1 LRHHT
6 ETVLRDR
13 YDVVVV
19 GAGLGGMTAAS
30 LLAKRELSVLMIE
43 QQSKPGG
50 SCTSFKREDCVFDV
64 GTAMIY
70 GFGEKGFRPFRF
82 LMNELEEPIEI
93 VAHRTLARM
102 TFEGQEIVF
111 WPDVD
116 RFLEE
121 LYRLFPEE
129 KAGLRA
135 FYSDLYKLYENIVIK
150 NEVIVPPSE
159 FSPRQGLRRLLSDP
173 LGIWRM
179 QKLLSTSTRDL
190 LEHYFHTEGIF
201 TFFDKLCSAY
211 CYTTAAETPAVLA
224 ATMFLDNHIG
234 GVYFPAGGAQMLP
247 NKIERGFERYG
258 GRVLYS
264 CLVDE
269 ILIREGRAYGV
280 RLEDGRE
287 ILADRVVANATVWN
301 IYGKLVRPEHI
312 APERLAWVRS
322 LVPTYPSMT
331 LYMVV
336 DPAAVPEG
344 AFPWEIF
351 IENRK
356 VIDSS
361 DLTLYINSLVDKTL
375 CPEGKLVVMA
385 ISPNLNRWPSPTDPD
400 YRSPTY
406 LAHKENEAEGMV
418 DQIEQHFPGFRRHIQ
433 TLIIGTPSTIERY
446 LLKNGGAVGGPKNM
460 IGQEMLKRLHARSE
474 WKNLYF
480 CGDSTVMSTGAPAT
494 VVSGVGAANMVL
506 RDLRKEEYDTR
517 RYSRQYVHFVDLP
530 YRRHRPLP
538 DEALSLETVPLLAAE
553 CQWCEEPACQV
564 GCPAGIDVPGF
575 LRRMEAQNYAG
586 AARLLRQR
594 NPFAE
599 VCGFTCGP
607 DAGCQSVCFRRSFA
621 GRPVRVDEL
630 QRWVCR
636 TAGAEGWPPPISR
649 PRGRQVAVVG
659 TSVTGL
665 TCAYYL
671 GLMGC
676 RVDLYDQAEL
686 PGSRLLQ
693 TLLSLSVPQD
703 TIERDLKGVLAHH
716 IHFEGGSGVG
726 GSQDLRRH
734 LQSGDPTYLA
744 LAPTDDSA
752 RHLTEVLGEHWLQA
766 VDAGTRQG
774 AGSPGAFVSSAY
786 LETEQSVVAMVA
798 EGRRV
803 ALEIFQFLGAA
814 IHSPVRESGNSPRAA
829 PGSRG

>member
-1 LRHHT
+1 MRLH
-6 ETVLRDR
+6 EEAVLSDR

-30 LLAKRELSVLMIE
+30 LLAKRGLSVLMVD
-43 QQSKPGG
+43 QQNKPGG
-50 SCTSFKREDCVFDV
+50 SCTSFKREDFVFDV

-70 GFGEKGFRPFRF
+70 GFGEKGFKPFRF
-82 LMNELEEPIEI
+82 VMNELEEPIDV
-93 VAHRTLARM
+93 VAHPTLARM

-116 RFLEE
+116 RFLEQ

-129 KAGLRA
+129 REGLRA
-135 FYSDLYKLYENIVIK
+135 FYKDLYKLYENIVIK
-150 NEVIVPPSE
+150 NEVVVPPSE

-190 LEHYFHTEGIF
+190 LDRYFHTEGIF
-201 TFFDKLCSAY
+201 SFFDKVCSAY

-247 NKIERGFERYG
+247 NRIERAFERYG
-258 GRVLYS
+258 GQVLYR

-269 ILIREGRAYGV
+269 ILIREGQAYGI
-280 RLEDGRE
+280 RLEGGRE
-287 ILADRVVANATVWN
+287 VLADRVVANATVWN

-312 APERLAWVRS
+312 APERLAWARA

-336 DPAAVPEG
+336 DPRAVPPG

-351 IENRK
+351 IENRR

-385 ISPNLNRWPSPTDPD
+385 ISPNLNPWPSPADPAYHSAA
-400 YRSPTY
+400 YR
-406 LAHKENEAEGMV
+406 AQKESEAQRMI
-418 DQIEQHFPGFRRHIQ
+418 DQIEHHFPGFRRHIE

-474 WKNLYF
+474 WKNLYI
-480 CGDSTVMSTGAPAT
+480 CGDSTVMATGAPAT

-506 RDLRKEEYDTR
+506 RDLRKGEYDTR
-517 RYSRQYVHFVDLP
+517 RFARQYIRFVDLP
-530 YRRHRPLP
+530 YRRPCP
-538 DEALSLETVPLLAAE
+538 SADEALSPENAPLLAAE
-553 CQWCEEPACQV
+553 CQWCEDPACVV
-564 GCPAGIDVPGF
+564 GCPAGVDVPGF
-575 LRRMEAQNYAG
+575 LRRMEAQNYLG
-586 AARLLRQR
+586 AARTIRQQ
-594 NPFAE
+594 NPLAE
-599 VCGFTCGP
+599 VCGYTCG
-607 DAGCQSVCFRRSFA
+607 AEATCQAVCLRRTFA
-621 GRPVRVDEL
+621 GRPVRIAEL
-630 QRWVCR
+630 QGWVCR
-636 TAGAEGWPPPISR
+636 EAGDDGWPR
-649 PRGRQVAVVG
+649 PTSLLEGRRATVVG
-659 TSVTGL
+659 AGPSGL
-665 TCAYYL
+665 SCAYYL

-676 RVDLYDQAEL
+676 QVDLYDRAEV

-693 TLLSLSVPQD
+693 TLLPLGVPGD
-703 TIERDLKGVLAHH
+703 TIERDLTGVLAHH
-716 IHFEGGSGVG
+716 VRFEGVSGIEQSLHLPRLVQSGVPAYV
-726 GSQDLRRH
+726 SATPSTDSTWH
-734 LQSGDPTYLA
+734 LA
-744 LAPTDDSA
+744 AA
-752 RHLTEVLGEHWLQA
+752 LGENWRLA
-766 VDAGTRQG
+766 VDARTRQV
-774 AGSPGAFVSSAY
+774 AGSPGTYVSSVV
-786 LETEQSVVAMVA
+786 LGTEQSVVAMVA

-803 ALEIFQFLGAA
+803 ALEVSKFLG
-814 IHSPVRESGNSPRAA
+814 SGNCSAR
-829 PGSRG
+829 R